1 MLQTIEA
8 NPIKYSDEYKQSVN
22 CVLDKVKHD
31 LLSERSTQTMK
42 LEKENIPQK
51 LNFKQQIIL
60 EFSKMDLEYEE
71 SI

>member
-1 MLQTIEA
+1 MLQIIEA
-8 NPIKYSDEYKQSVN
+8 NPVKYTNEYKQSVN
-22 CVLDKVKHD
+22 CVLGKVKHG
-31 LLSERSTQTMK
+31 LLNKRLNQTIK

-51 LNFKQQIIL
+51 LNIKQQIIL